1 VSNLDIVA
9 PAQTQESASGS
20 VSLRFVISVKA
31 RDNTGTSVK
40 EMSPVGRVDEAQVP
54 GTVAFKESCRRWHRL

>member
-1 VSNLDIVA
+1 MSNLDIVA

-31 RDNTGTSVK
+31 WDNTCTSVK
-40 EMSPVGRVDEAQVP
+40 EMSLVGRDDETQVVV
-54 GTVAFKESCRRWHRL
+54 TVAFKESSRRWQRL